1 MTKEDISKGTSFK
14 DESTRTDTLDSI
26 GSEVPRDLVGE
37 IAKGCTLTRRTVVQI
52 LKKMTDEKFDLYKSN
67 PEIFIQRIIG
77 LINEQKATM
86 IVSHISYS
94 KTEGKFDN
102 DIFTVSKPE
111 ADFEKAFPAEKHI
124 LDYVFTDGIAEKS
137 VERRFVENLD
147 IDEDVCVYAK
157 LPTAFHIPTPV
168 GNYTPDWAIAFNE
181 DTVKHVY
188 FVAET
193 KGSMSSMQLR
203 AIEKAKTEC
212 AEKLFNNISTIDVKY
227 SIVSDYEDLLRI
239 VKG

>member
-1 MTKEDISKGTSFK
+1 
-14 DESTRTDTLDSI
+14 
-26 GSEVPRDLVGE
+26 
-37 IAKGCTLTRRTVVQI
+37 
-52 LKKMTDEKFDLYKSN
+52 MTDEKFNLYKLN
-67 PEIFIQRIIG
+67 PEMFIQKMIE
-77 LINEQKATM
+77 LINEQKATI

-94 KTEGKFDN
+94 KTDGQFDN

-111 ADFEKAFPAEKHI
+111 TDFEKAFHAEKHI

-137 VERRFVENLD
+137 VERKFVENLD

-157 LPTAFHIPTPV
+157 LPTAFYIPTPV

-181 DTVKHVY
+181 GTVKHIY
-188 FVAET
+188 FIAET

-212 AEKLFNNISTIDVKY
+212 AEKLFDNISTIDVKY
-227 SIVSDYEDLLRI
+227 SVVSDYEELLKI